1 MEELNKNNFFI
12 IFDDIF
18 PSIYSSFRYEEYTEY
33 IKYFEN
39 VIIFT
44 TGKSLKAVGESR
56 DIKEVIKEFEKK
68 NNIFKG
74 KVFELND
81 ENIKIIKNLKY
92 KVSILTFLTNVRENI
107 KILEKYEIP
116 FMFTLYP
123 GGGFVLNDK
132 NCDIELRKICNSKY
146 FRKVIVTQKNVY
158 KYLLKNKIAKKHQIE
173 FIYGVVTPNEILKE
187 SNDLESEKYG
197 VNKNKLDLCFVAHKY
212 TEKGIDK
219 GYDIFISVAKELNKK
234 FKNINY
240 HVIGGFNEN
249 DIDVSELGNNISFYG
264 VKDSKWLRNFYNNM
278 DIIISPNRPNMLGKG
293 TFDGFPTGSATE
305 AMIRKVLL
313 LCTDELKLNV
323 KFKNKK
329 ELIIIKPNFEN
340 VTKIIE
346 KLYKNPAKIKKIAEQ
361 GSKKAKDI
369 YSKENQ
375 IIPRVKI
382 IKEYLEKEGKN
393 E

>member
-1 MEELNKNNFFI
+1 MEGLNKNNFLI

-18 PSIYSSFRYEEYTEY
+18 PSIYSPFRYEEYTEY

-44 TGKSLKAVGESR
+44 TGKSLKAVGENR
-56 DIKEVIKEFEKK
+56 DIKEVIKEFEEK

-81 ENIKIIKNLKY
+81 GNIKMIKNLKC

-107 KILEKYEIP
+107 EILEKYEIP
-116 FMFTLYP
+116 FIFTLYP

-132 NCDIELRKICNSKY
+132 NCDLELRKICNSKY

-187 SNDLESEKYG
+187 SNDLESKKYG
-197 VNKNKLDLCFVAHKY
+197 VNKDKLDLCFVAHKY

-234 FKNINY
+234 FKNIDY

-249 DIDVSELGNNISFYG
+249 DIDVSELGDNISFYG

-346 KLYKNPAKIKKIAEQ
+346 KLYKNPVKIKKIADQ
-361 GSKKAKDI
+361 GSKKAKEI

-382 IKEYLEKEGKN
+382 IKECLEKEGKN

>member
-1 MEELNKNNFFI
+1 MEELNKNNFLI

-18 PSIYSSFRYEEYTEY
+18 PSIYSPFRYEEYTEY

-56 DIKEVIKEFEKK
+56 DIKEVIKKFEEK

-81 ENIKIIKNLKY
+81 GNIKMIKNLKC

-107 KILEKYEIP
+107 EILEKYEIP
-116 FMFTLYP
+116 FIFTLYP

-132 NCDIELRKICNSKY
+132 NCDLELRKICNSKY

-187 SNDLESEKYG
+187 SNDLESKKYG
-197 VNKNKLDLCFVAHKY
+197 VNKDKLDLCFVAHKY

-234 FKNINY
+234 FKNIDY

-249 DIDVSELGNNISFYG
+249 DIDVSELGDNISFYG
-264 VKDSKWLRNFYNNM
+264 VKDSKWLRNFYKKM
-278 DIIISPNRPNMLGKG
+278 DIIVSPNRPFKLSKG
-293 TFDGFPTGSATE
+293 SFDGFPTGACTE
-305 AMIRKVLL
+305 AMINGVALI
-313 LCTDELKLNV
+313 CTDELKLNV
-323 KFKNKK
+323 KFTNHQDI
-329 ELIIIKPNFEN
+329 IIIKPELEELEKEIEN
-340 VTKIIE
+340 LYNNPKCIE
-346 KLYKNPAKIKKIAEQ
+346 KIALE
-361 GSKKAKDI
+361 GRKKALEI
-369 YSKENQ
+369 YSKESQ
-375 IIPRVKI
+375 MTPRMKLI
-382 IKEYLEKEGKN
+382 RKEAKKYYKY
-393 E
+393 

>member
-1 MEELNKNNFFI
+1 M
-12 IFDDIF
+12 
-18 PSIYSSFRYEEYTEY
+18 
-33 IKYFEN
+33 
-39 VIIFT
+39 
-44 TGKSLKAVGESR
+44 
-56 DIKEVIKEFEKK
+56 
-68 NNIFKG
+68 
-74 KVFELND
+74 
-81 ENIKIIKNLKY
+81 
-92 KVSILTFLTNVRENI
+92 
-107 KILEKYEIP
+107 
-116 FMFTLYP
+116 
-123 GGGFVLNDK
+123 
-132 NCDIELRKICNSKY
+132 
-146 FRKVIVTQKNVY
+146 
-158 KYLLKNKIAKKHQIE
+158 
-173 FIYGVVTPNEILKE
+173 VTPNEILKE
-187 SNDLESEKYG
+187 SNDLESKKYG
-197 VNKNKLDLCFVAHKY
+197 VNKDKLDLCFVAHKY

-234 FKNINY
+234 FKNIDY

-249 DIDVSELGNNISFYG
+249 DIDVSELGDNISFYG

-346 KLYKNPAKIKKIAEQ
+346 KLYKNPVKIKKIADQ
-361 GSKKAKDI
+361 GSKKAKEI

-382 IKEYLEKEGKN
+382 IKECLEKEGKN